1 MEDIFSHVFSLLY
14 EKFYKS
20 NNTIFSSFDIKK
32 KIENLE
38 FTFNDIKINLKCS
51 NKINKRYKLII
62 FFKGEK
68 KISEIKISDK
78 CFLIK
83 NHKTKKKREI
93 ANDSI
98 NLIKQYKHLLN
109 QKKTNEFK
117 KACLQQIL
125 FQSQL
130 NKLCKNFNNNSVK

>member
-1 MEDIFSHVFSLLY
+1 MEDIFSHIFSLLY
-14 EKFYKS
+14 EKFYKN

-38 FTFNDIKINLKCS
+38 FTFNNIKIDLKCS
-51 NKINKRYKLII
+51 NKINKKYKII
-62 FFKGEK
+62 VFFKGQQ

-78 CFLIK
+78 YFLIK
-83 NHKTKKKREI
+83 DYKTKKKREI
-93 ANDSI
+93 ANNSD

-109 QKKTNEFK
+109 QKKTTEFK
-117 KACLQQIL
+117 KTCLHQIL

-130 NKLCKNFNNNSVK
+130 NKLCQKFQQ